1 MPEPFPEILTEIVT
15 EIPAPNSGPPI
26 RLAVED
32 LGCRRGERLLF
43 SGLTFRAESGSL
55 TEIKGANGIG
65 KSSLMRILGG
75 LLSPASGYISVT
87 VSGAVATSLR
97 AEAHYLAHDNAL
109 KSAFTVRENLAFW
122 HGFSDQPGLTPQAA
136 LYELGILS
144 LVDLPAGVL
153 SAGQKRRV
161 AFARLLVSRK
171 PVWLLDEPTAA
182 LDSRADKRVGELISR
197 HVTQGGIVIAA
208 THLPLALDLD
218 QSVRAVIDLADYP
231 PEEDIRNGPLS

>member
-1 MPEPFPEILTEIVT
+1 MPEHLPE
-15 EIPAPNSGPPI
+15 NSAQGSRRTI
-26 RLAVED
+26 SLAVEN

-43 SGLTFRAESGSL
+43 SGLTFQAQSGSL
-55 TEIKGANGIG
+55 TVIKGANGIG

-75 LLSPASGYISVT
+75 LLAPSSGRVT
-87 VSGAVATSLR
+87 VTTADTVADSLK

-109 KSAFTVRENLAFW
+109 KSAFTVGENLTFW
-122 HGFSDQPGLTPQAA
+122 HEFSDHPGLTPQEA
-136 LYELGILS
+136 LDELAILP
-144 LVDLPAGVL
+144 LLDLPAGAL

-182 LDSRADKRVGELISR
+182 LDSRADRRVGQLISR
-197 HVTQGGIVIAA
+197 HVADGGIAIAA

-218 QSVRAVIDLADYP
+218 PGAQRVIDLADYP
-231 PEEDIRNGPLS
+231 PVEDLLDGPLS